1 MRFWP
6 SHTLLSR
13 RLRRLPLAAA
23 AFALA
28 VQPLVGQQQSGG
40 DQQEGF
46 RFHSGVELINV
57 NATVTDSSGRFVP
70 GLQKD
75 DFRVFEDNEPQT
87 VTHFSNERVPVSL
100 GIAVD
105 TSGSMAGEKMQAAQ
119 DALNRFLDLLGDQ
132 DEFFLYRFGN
142 HPILVNDWTSDR
154 RALGRA
160 ISRLNPQGGTAM
172 YDTVAEAV
180 QLAQTGR
187 HTKKALVIISDGND
201 TNSSTNVRELKQL
214 IRESEVL
221 VYAIGIDGR
230 TEPSWTSGPPR
241 MPVPFPIPI
250 PGRRGPFSFP
260 PIGGG
265 RGGSGRGGVA
275 SRGDE
280 RVNVSALRELTD
292 DSGGRTEVVRS
303 ARDLDPATAG
313 VASELSQQ
321 YYLGYPAQG
330 AKDGRWHSIKV
341 EVRNQAYV
349 VRARRGYVAS

>member
-1 MRFWP
+1 MTTTRLTP
-6 SHTLLSR
+6 LSR
-13 RLRRLPLAAA
+13 RWLAALTVA
-23 AFALA
+23 AVVCSPGVERLT
-28 VQPLVGQQQSGG
+28 GQESSGG
-40 DQQEGF
+40 SGQEGF
-46 RFHSGVELINV
+46 RFRSGVELINV
-57 NATVTDSSGRFVP
+57 NATVTDSSGRFVT

-75 DFRVFEDNEPQT
+75 DFRIFEDNQLQT
-87 VTHFSNERVPVSL
+87 VTHFSNERVPVSV

-105 TSGSMAGEKMQAAQ
+105 TSGSMAGDKMQAAQ
-119 DALNRFLDLLGDQ
+119 DALNRFLDLLGEG
-132 DEFFLYRFGN
+132 DEFFLYRFGS
-142 HPILVNDWTSDR
+142 HPILVHDWTSDR
-154 RALGRA
+154 RALSRA

-180 QLAQTGR
+180 QLAQSGR
-187 HTKKALVIISDGND
+187 HTKKALVVISDGND
-201 TNSSTNVRELKQL
+201 TNSNSNVGELKHL
-214 IRESEVL
+214 IRETEVL

-230 TEPSWTSGPPR
+230 NEPSWTSGPPR
-241 MPVPFPIPI
+241 IPFPIPI

-265 RGGSGRGGVA
+265 GRNRGGGATVG
-275 SRGDE
+275 RGDE

-303 ARDLDPATAG
+303 ARDLDPATAS

-330 AKDGRWHSIKV
+330 AKDGRWHAIKV